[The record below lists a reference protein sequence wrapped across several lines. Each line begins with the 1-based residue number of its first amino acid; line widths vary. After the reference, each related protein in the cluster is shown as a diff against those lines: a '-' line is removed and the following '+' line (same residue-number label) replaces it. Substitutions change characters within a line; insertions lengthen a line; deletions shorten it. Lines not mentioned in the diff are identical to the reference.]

1 MRRCWKDLNFQ
12 VSANGVHDLQ
22 GVWILVPI
30 IVWTV
35 QINLELLKRP
45 HHKRVIVFMNV
56 GGETRTSSHSATKHK
71 RLFEVWFQKA
81 RAILSFRLSWD
92 CPSDPSNTLAQF
104 PVRGHIQQPGQI
116 KSSGVVQ
123 DIGRIGWDYNHW
135 TLSLGSDFHRSVK
148 CFGLVHSGYLESSDA
163 SSAQNRALSHTYV
176 RRLLSTTWNGIALSM
191 ITQWLR

>member
-92 CPSDPSNTLAQF
+92 CPSDPSNTLVQF
-104 PVRGHIQQPGQI
+104 PVRGHIQQASVFADFSSGLFGAFRGYSASWRADELNESTSRKVV
-116 KSSGVVQ
+116 KSSRTRHKFNQVN
-123 DIGRIGWDYNHW
+123 I
-135 TLSLGSDFHRSVK
+135 SLKR
-148 CFGLVHSGYLESSDA
+148 
-163 SSAQNRALSHTYV
+163 
-176 RRLLSTTWNGIALSM
+176 
-191 ITQWLR
+191 